1 MNRLILFLTITCL
14 CFCSV
19 SKLQTTYGDSTKVS
33 EFYANG
39 KLKIEGVKYKNF
51 RHGKWKAYDDKG
63 NLTKVI
69 IYSFGKIVKERD
81 VAQFIK

>member
-1 MNRLILFLTITCL
+1 MNKLILFLTITCL

-33 EFYANG
+33 D
-39 KLKIEGVKYKNF
+39 KNF
-51 RHGKWKAYDDKG
+51 RHGKWKTYDDKG

-69 IYSFGKIVKERD
+69 IYSFGKILKERD